1 MNSVIDEIMNNGII
15 CYSLSLVF
23 QIINLIIFMTN
34 RKIIYMDDTKYEKI
48 MNEIDTIKNNNSCR
62 SDSKSGMKL
71 SI

>member
-1 MNSVIDEIMNNGII
+1 
-15 CYSLSLVF
+15 
-23 QIINLIIFMTN
+23 MTN